1 MQVNILE
8 AKTRLS
14 ELLKCAQAGE
24 EVIIANRGQPIV
36 QLVPIGKRDEQS
48 LPPYSGAAL
57 VAWLRSRPYRAS
69 SRSAEEIEA
78 AIQEARDAWD

>member
-24 EVIIANRGQPIV
+24 EVIIANRGRPIMR
-36 QLVPIGKRDEQS
+36 LVPIDAENDAVPARG
-48 LPPYSGAAL
+48 SGAAL
-57 VAWLRSRPYRAS
+57 AAWLKSHPHSGS
-69 SRSAEEIEA
+69 SRSADEIEA
-78 AIQEARDAWD
+78 DIQEARDAWD